1 MGTRLFTRCL
11 QYMMVFAALGA
22 ALGAFLMFWLG
33 ASKLL
38 YAVRSG
44 AVVDPLATTTMTTSV
59 MGGTDAFLFG
69 VVLITFSYAIM
80 FGFVVDQPAKT
91 GPSTTTW
98 SWVRGVGELKH
109 TLIEVILVYL
119 VVDFATDLVEAEA
132 PLSWQTLVI
141 PLAIVLIACALRL
154 LASSPSHGT
163 TDLARGST
171 EPAT

>member
-1 MGTRLFTRCL
+1 
-11 QYMMVFAALGA
+11 
-22 ALGAFLMFWLG
+22 
-33 ASKLL
+33 
-38 YAVRSG
+38 
-44 AVVDPLATTTMTTSV
+44 

-80 FGFVVDQPAKT
+80 CGFVVDQPARA

-98 SWVRGVGELKH
+98 AWVRGVGELKH

-119 VVDFATDLVEAEA
+119 VVDFATDLVEGET

-154 LASSPSHGT
+154 LGTGYSPETVELSR
-163 TDLARGST
+163 AST
-171 EPAT
+171 ETPT

>member
-1 MGTRLFTRCL
+1 MATRLFTRSL

-22 ALGAFLMFWLG
+22 AFGALMMFWLG
-33 ASKLL
+33 ASRLVH
-38 YAVRSG
+38 AVRSG
-44 AVVDPLATTTMTTSV
+44 AVADPLATPTMTTSV

-80 FGFVVDQPAKT
+80 FGFVIDQPSKA

-98 SWVRGVGELKH
+98 RWVRGVGELKH

-119 VVDFATDLVEAEA
+119 VVDFATDLVEEA
-132 PLSWQTLVI
+132 TLLSWQTLVI

-154 LASSPSHGT
+154 LESGANHQPADLSPGT
-163 TDLARGST
+163 TETTS
-171 EPAT
+171 